1 MGSRA
6 EGTKKILSNRLVI
19 FLSWAIAIIL
29 GALHAWVDRQAMN
42 PDGIS
47 YLDMGDAYLRG
58 DWAMA
63 INAHWSPFYSWLLG
77 LARRVLK
84 PSPSWE
90 FSVVHLVNFLVYLGA
105 LACFHFFLM
114 ELVRYYRN
122 HSPQLEAQ
130 ATMILPEWAFLAL
143 GYSLFLWSSLNLI
156 TIKRVGPDMCV
167 AAIVYLA
174 LGILLWIKRRPMSWL
189 SFIFLGILLGI
200 GYLAKSPMFALAF
213 IFLGMTLLIV
223 RNFKIIMPRVA
234 LALILFLAVS
244 GPFIF
249 ALSKAKGRLT
259 ISDTPKLNYAW
270 NVNFPHYD
278 VHWQGQFPKNGK
290 PLHPP
295 RKIFDNPAIYEFGS
309 PIRGTYPVWYDP
321 SYWHEGLQIYFD
333 LKQQLRVFLR
343 NIKTYSHIFS
353 SQMGLIVGCLILFFM
368 GRRRWDWIRDLLENW
383 ILFLPS
389 LAALGMFSLVL
400 VEPRY
405 IGGFI
410 ALLWIGIISSVRLP
424 HSPDSKRLA
433 SAVTL
438 AMIIAL
444 SFSLAPKAL
453 SGFQNLIAGEKPSSQ
468 IQWQIAKGLSQMG
481 ARPGDRIAFIGDT
494 QVAYWARLAKVQ
506 IIAEIPYKEADKFWQ
521 ADNSVKSE
529 VIKKLESTGVKMIV
543 AEKIPCLVLESG
555 WQRIGNTN
563 HFVYSLAKQ
572 STSSLSIL

>member
-1 MGSRA
+1 MGSKA
-6 EGTKKILSNRLVI
+6 EGTQKILSNRLVI
-19 FLSWAIAIIL
+19 LLAWVIAIIL
-29 GALHAWVDRQAMN
+29 GALHAWIDRQAMN

-200 GYLAKSPMFALAF
+200 GYLAKSPMFPLAF

-244 GPFIF
+244 GPFVV
-249 ALSKAKGRLT
+249 ALSKTKGRLT

-270 NVNFPHYD
+270 NVNFPNYD
-278 VHWQGQFPKNGK
+278 LHWQGQFPKNGK

-295 RKIFDNPAIYEFGS
+295 RKIFDDPAIYEFGS
-309 PIRGTYPVWYDP
+309 PVRGTYPVWYDP

-333 LKQQLRVFLR
+333 LKQQLRVFLG

-353 SQMGLIVGCLILFFM
+353 SQMGLIAGCLILFFM
-368 GRRRWDWIRDLLENW
+368 GRRRWGWIRDLLENW
-383 ILFLPS
+383 IVFLPS
-389 LAALGMFSLVL
+389 LAALGMFSLVH

-410 ALLWIGIISSVRLP
+410 ALLWIGILSSVRLP
-424 HSPDSKRLA
+424 NSPDSKRLT
-433 SAVTL
+433 SAATL
-438 AMIIAL
+438 VMIIVVSL
-444 SFSLAPKAL
+444 SLAPKAI
-453 SGFQNLIAGEKPSSQ
+453 SGFRNLIAGEKPSSQ
-468 IQWQIAKGLSQMG
+468 IQWQIAKGLRQIG
-481 ARPGDRIAFIGDT
+481 AQPGDRIAFIGDA

-521 ADNSVKSE
+521 ADYSVKSE
-529 VIKKLESTGVKMIV
+529 AIKKLESTGAKMIV
-543 AEKIPCLVLESG
+543 TDRRPGFNAESG
-555 WQRIGNTN
+555 WLPIGQTN
-563 HFVYSLAKQ
+563 HFVYSLAK
-572 STSSLSIL
+572 